1 MDDELRT
8 EYLPTIKEMPLDL
21 RPRERLAQMGE
32 RSLSTAELLAIVLRV
47 GSRGESA
54 VRLAERL
61 LSEFGG
67 LAGIARARVPQLSS
81 LPGVGLAKAAQLKAA
96 FELGKRLATSIDGPK
111 AVVGGASDAAALVM
125 EDLRHRQQECLAA
138 IFLDTRNQVICVRI
152 LTVGTLTGS
161 PAHPREV
168 FREALAQGCAS
179 LIVCHNH
186 PSGDPTPSKD
196 DIALTARLVQAG
208 ELMGV
213 PLVDHIVIGG
223 GRYVSLKEAG
233 KM

>member
-1 MDDELRT
+1 MAERGLVIRD
-8 EYLPTIKEMPLDL
+8 LPASE
-21 RPRERLAQMGE
+21 RPRERLEQYGPE
-32 RSLSTAELLAIVLRV
+32 SLSTAELLAIVLRV

-81 LPGVGLAKAAQLKAA
+81 LPGMGLAKAAQLKSA
-96 FELGKRLATSIDGPK
+96 FELGKRLAASVDGPK
-111 AVVGGASDAAALVM
+111 AVVRGASDAAALVM
-125 EDLRHRQQECLAA
+125 EDLRHREQECLAA
-138 IFLDTRNQVICVRI
+138 IFLDVRGQVISVRVI
-152 LTVGTLTGS
+152 TVGTLTGS

-179 LIVCHNH
+179 LILCHNH

-196 DIALTARLVQAG
+196 DIALTTRLVQVG
-208 ELMGV
+208 ELIGV
-213 PLVDHIVIGG
+213 PLLDHIVIGG

>member
-1 MDDELRT
+1 MGEHGLVIRD
-8 EYLPTIKEMPLDL
+8 LPASE
-21 RPRERLAQMGE
+21 RPRERLEQYGPEA
-32 RSLSTAELLAIVLRV
+32 LSTAELLAIVLRV

-61 LSEFGG
+61 LSQFGG

-111 AVVGGASDAAALVM
+111 AVVRGASDAAALVM
-125 EDLRHRQQECLAA
+125 EELRHRQQECLAA
-138 IFLDTRNQVICVRI
+138 IFLDIRNQVICFRI
-152 LTVGTLTGS
+152 LSMGTLTGS

-168 FREALAQGCAS
+168 FREALAQGCAN
-179 LIVCHNH
+179 LIICHNH

-196 DIALTARLVQAG
+196 DIALTARLSQAG

-213 PLVDHIVIGG
+213 ALVDHIVIGG
-223 GRYVSLKEAG
+223 GRYVSLREAG

>member
-1 MDDELRT
+1 MGERGLIIRD
-8 EYLPTIKEMPLDL
+8 LPASE
-21 RPRERLAQMGE
+21 RPRERLEQYGPE
-32 RSLSTAELLAIVLRV
+32 SLSTAELLAIVLRI
-47 GSRGESA
+47 GARGESA

-61 LSEFGG
+61 LSEFRGLGG
-67 LAGIARARVPQLSS
+67 VARARVRQLASV
-81 LPGVGLAKAAQLKAA
+81 PGIGLAKAAQVKAS
-96 FELGKRLATSIDGPK
+96 FELGKRLATSVDGPK
-111 AVVGGASDAAALVM
+111 AVVRGASDAAALVM
-125 EDLRHRQQECLAA
+125 EDLRHRQQECLTA
-138 IFLDTRNQVICVRI
+138 IFLDARNQVICVRT

-179 LIVCHNH
+179 LIICHNH

-196 DIALTARLVQAG
+196 DIALTGRLVQVG

-213 PLVDHIVIGG
+213 PLLDHIVIGD
-223 GRYVSLKEAG
+223 GRYVSLKEGG

>member
-1 MDDELRT
+1 MGEHGLVIRD
-8 EYLPTIKEMPLDL
+8 LPASE
-21 RPRERLAQMGE
+21 RPRERLEQYGPE
-32 RSLSTAELLAIVLRV
+32 SLSTAELLAIVLRV

-67 LAGIARARVPQLSS
+67 LAGIARARIPQLSS

-125 EDLRHRQQECLAA
+125 EDLRHREQECLAA